1 MFRIVYCR
9 LLVYNGSYN
18 TGDWGYNMDTELK
31 NGYFHNV
38 AIFIDYENVHKTLLD
53 KYTNAIREG
62 FFEKLKIWCRD
73 NNRRIV
79 KIVVYCNF
87 DNKDLY
93 ESHHQSFLQSY
104 GVETVHTS
112 NQGKNFA
119 DLKLAIDVLNS
130 MYTNSNIDEFI
141 IMSNDKDM
149 TPLLNTVRA
158 NKRKASILTTGD
170 LYNPV
175 LCEFADEQ
183 ITFEDI
189 ISSGENYHLI
199 INDIE
204 NKFLSD
210 IKKYVDTSISLYEEN
225 DMHDYKRH
233 YNVDYFSEQQSSYYN
248 VMRYEILNIMNLLY
262 KKGDILFYNHIY
274 RGNNNLAIVPTINKE
289 YFLVNN
295 IIQEEDLCEDDSLI
309 ADMIKESYDS
319 YKKNTK

>member
-1 MFRIVYCR
+1 
-9 LLVYNGSYN
+9 
-18 TGDWGYNMDTELK
+18 MDIELK
-31 NGYFHNV
+31 NDNFHNV

-53 KYTNAIREG
+53 NYTNAIREG
-62 FFEKLKIWCRD
+62 FFEKLKIWCKD
-73 NNRRIV
+73 HNRRIV

-158 NKRKASILTTGD
+158 NKRKASILTTGN
-170 LYNPV
+170 LYNSV

-183 ITFEDI
+183 IKFEDI
-189 ISSGENYHLI
+189 ISSVSNDHLI
-199 INDIE
+199 INVIE
-204 NKFLSD
+204 QKFLCD
-210 IKKYVDTSISLYEEN
+210 IKKYVDTAISLYEEN
-225 DMHDYKRH
+225 GRQDYKRH
-233 YNVDYFSEQQSSYYN
+233 YNVDYFSEQQSLYYN
-248 VMRYEILNIMNLLY
+248 VMRYEILNIMDLLY
-262 KKGDILFYNHIY
+262 KNEDILFYTHSY
-274 RGNNNLAIVPTINKE
+274 RGNDILAIVPAVHKDYFISNK
-289 YFLVNN
+289 
-295 IIQEEDLCEDDSLI
+295 IIKEEDLCENDSLI
-309 ADMIKESYDS
+309 KDMINQSYDS
-319 YKKNTK
+319 YKQKSQNNS

>member
-1 MFRIVYCR
+1 M
-9 LLVYNGSYN
+9 
-18 TGDWGYNMDTELK
+18 TTEIK
-31 NGYFHNV
+31 NDNFHNV
-38 AIFIDYENVHKTLLD
+38 AIFIDYENVHKTLLNS
-53 KYTNAIREG
+53 YTNAIREG
-62 FFEKLKIWCRD
+62 FFEKLKIWCKEH
-73 NNRRIV
+73 NRRIV

-130 MYTNSNIDEFI
+130 MYTNNNIDEFI

-158 NKRKASILTTGD
+158 NKRKASILTTGSS
-170 LYNPV
+170 YNSV

-183 ITFEDI
+183 IKFEDI
-189 ISSGENYHLI
+189 IKSVGNGHLI

-204 NKFLSD
+204 QKFLSD
-210 IKKYVDTSISLYEEN
+210 IKKYVYAAISAYEEN
-225 DMHDYKRH
+225 NKQDYKRH

-248 VMRYEILNIMNLLY
+248 VMKYEILNIMHLLY
-262 KKGDILFYNHIY
+262 ENGDILFYKHIY
-274 RGNNNLAIVPTINKE
+274 KGNNTLAIVPTIYIA
-289 YFLVNN
+289 YFISNN
-295 IIQEEDLCEDDSLI
+295 IIKEEDLCEDDSLI
-309 ADMIKESYDS
+309 KDMTKESYAS
-319 YKKNTK
+319 YVQKPVK